1 MHTPDP
7 ATSYRRVALKAPAPV
22 AGAVRAARPA
32 DAASAPLTLPSDTSE
47 QPETRRGSAELSRRP
62 AAGLAECGPD
72 DPAGTDGE
80 PKGAMFRLLSV
91 KLAGRQ
97 RQRQTT
103 KHRNRTHNGTVCTT
117 PRQSR
122 IHDRSKVW
130 RDAAP
135 VARGFPH
142 RRAAAGFSAVPKGG
156 TRLPCPSFICP
167 AFCAERPV
175 RGIHPGSCALLPP
188 LPPVCLP
195 VA

>member
-80 PKGAMFRLLSV
+80 PKGARALKRFFVFS
-91 KLAGRQ
+91 
-97 RQRQTT
+97 
-103 KHRNRTHNGTVCTT
+103 NREKTNN
-117 PRQSR
+117 QSR
-122 IHDRSKVW
+122 KMHRHSSKRV
-130 RDAAP
+130 RHTGEGNTLCTRRTGE
-135 VARGFPH
+135 RG
-142 RRAAAGFSAVPKGG
+142 RAAGA
-156 TRLPCPSFICP
+156 P
-167 AFCAERPV
+167 AL
-175 RGIHPGSCALLPP
+175 PGSPQGNALPGRGRSGQMISRFLP
-188 LPPVCLP
+188 LPFQRAFRQPSLTP
-195 VA
+195 